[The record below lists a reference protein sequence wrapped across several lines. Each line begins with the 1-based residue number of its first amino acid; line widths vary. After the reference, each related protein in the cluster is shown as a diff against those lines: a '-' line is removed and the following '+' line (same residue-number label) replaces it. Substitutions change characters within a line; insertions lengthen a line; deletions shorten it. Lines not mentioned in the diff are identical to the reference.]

1 LRASRR
7 VFGVHP
13 PGPWQGLGWLSHAW
27 ALSGKSARRENG
39 TVLRGFRAVW
49 ALKTLW
55 IRALGSAAIEKET
68 CWEKAS
74 M

>member
-1 LRASRR
+1 
-7 VFGVHP
+7 VGTV
-13 PGPWQGLGWLSHAW
+13 GN
-27 ALSGKSARRENG
+27 SARRKNG

-74 M
+74 MKKADALPKLSL

>member
-1 LRASRR
+1 
-7 VFGVHP
+7 VGTV
-13 PGPWQGLGWLSHAW
+13 
-27 ALSGKSARRENG
+27 GKSARRKNG

-55 IRALGSAAIEKET
+55 IRALGSAAIEKEA
-68 CWEKAS
+68 CWVWEKKAS